1 MRCQRIFSRD
11 F

>member
-1 MRCQRIFSRD
+1 MRCQRIFRRD